1 MHFEMPYEERERL
14 IKFYK
19 TAFGWVMEKE
29 GEEMGNY
36 VTASTT
42 ETDEKGRPKR
52 PGAINGGFFPK
63 KPDWPSQIPAVVV
76 AVNDIKKAMQRVTGA
91 GGKILGEPVEIPTVG
106 MYVSFLD
113 SEGNRVSLLQP
124 NPM

>member
-1 MHFEMPYEERERL
+1 MPYEERERL

-19 TAFGWVMEKE
+19 TAFDWGMEKE

-42 ETDEKGRPKR
+42 ETDDKGRPKR

-63 KPDWPSQIPAVVV
+63 KPDSPSQIPAVVI
-76 AVNDIKKAMQRVTGA
+76 AVKDIKKAMQRVTGA
-91 GGKILGEPVEIPTVG
+91 GGKVLGEPVEIPTIG